1 MIQWAFKLTHGV
13 NEDAVIYKPSP
24 EQILQ
29 INETDI
35 VEIIV
40 DIGEEYFG
48 LGDPYILIGD
58 VPIQLELSYRGDG
71 YRQFN
76 SIQHKEFNKNQLFFN
91 YFGESEIY
99 LKFESEHKILDRV
112 HIDVKAR
119 KANSELAKSMLEYIS
134 DNENELVSLCFSKSF
149 IGGNFDNQSQENMH
163 KFSLLRKTVHYFYN
177 KLGVFYR
184 DYKHTLENSLQ
195 TSQQGQPTGPD
206 SIYWLLQNLDKIT
219 PSNAEEAKLKIH
231 NRTYTIS
238 EVPSERLIHNTDI
251 FENRVINSFLYS
263 ARIFLIDLRKK
274 YKSTSGLMTTEK
286 IQTDDSSEFVSFD
299 HILSSFKND
308 IINHHIEDI
317 NSLLLLVDKL
327 IYLNKSK
334 LRSKL
339 IPKLRPRITS
349 FVMKRPYYRHLFV
362 EINKWYNA
370 STPNLDKNN
379 ILLGLRNLS
388 SIYEISTLLML
399 SKSIPEM
406 FDVQLENKI
415 YRRYSED
422 LSFEGEERERPVDKI
437 NNYFGFGNDDVS
449 IELFLEPQ
457 IYSYKKGITQFN
469 DLINISNK
477 ETTSAYGRHY
487 YSPDYIIRI
496 NKVAWKDPLI
506 VILDAKYSS
515 RANVLKYSLK
525 ETSEKYLHNV
535 FQFKKGNIVGA
546 SPVKLMMILFA
557 HGKDLPTSFL
567 NEQHYVDG
575 ELPIYP
581 QAVGVKYIP
590 GISDTATRWLTACFD
605 AHHTEQARFIN

>member
-13 NEDAVIYKPSP
+13 NEDAVTYKPLP
-24 EQILQ
+24 DQILQ
-29 INETDI
+29 INETDLI
-35 VEIIV
+35 EIIV
-40 DIGEEYFG
+40 NIGEEYFEHG
-48 LGDPYILIGD
+48 EPFIVIGD
-58 VPIQLELSYRGDG
+58 VPIELEFSHRGDD
-71 YRQFN
+71 YKQFRT
-76 SIQHKEFNKNQLFFN
+76 IQHKEFNKNQLFFN

-99 LKFESEHKILDRV
+99 LKFKSEHEALNKIHV
-112 HIDVKAR
+112 DVKAR
-119 KANSELAKSMLEYIS
+119 KANSELARSMLEYIA

-149 IGGNFDNQSQENMH
+149 IGGNFDNQSKENMH
-163 KFSLLRKTVHYFYN
+163 KFSLLRETVYYFYN
-177 KLGVFYR
+177 KIGFFYR
-184 DYKHTLENSLQ
+184 DYKHSLENSLHI
-195 TSQQGQPTGPD
+195 SQQGQPTGPD
-206 SIYWLLQNLDKIT
+206 SVYWLLQNLDKIM
-219 PSNAEEAKLKIH
+219 PSNAEEAKLKIK

-238 EVPSERLIHNTDI
+238 EVPSERLTHNTDV

-274 YKSTSGLMTTEK
+274 YKSTSGLMATEK
-286 IQTDDSSEFVSFD
+286 IKTDDSSDFVSFD
-299 HILSSFKND
+299 HILSSFKNS

-317 NSLLLLVDKL
+317 NALLLLVDKL
-327 IYLNKSK
+327 IYLNKNN
-334 LRSKL
+334 LQSKL

-349 FVMKRPYYRHLFV
+349 FVMQRPHYRYLFI

-370 STPNLDKNN
+370 NTPNLDKNN
-379 ILLGLRNLS
+379 VLLGLRNLS

-399 SKSIPEM
+399 SKNIPEM
-406 FDVQLENKI
+406 FDVQLENKV
-415 YRRYSED
+415 YRQYSED

-437 NNYFGFGNDDVS
+437 NNYFEFDSDDASV
-449 IELFLEPQ
+449 ELFLEPQ

-477 ETTSAYGRHY
+477 ESTATYGRHY

-496 NKVAWKDPLI
+496 NRVAWKDPLI

-590 GISDTATRWLTACFD
+590 GVSDTATRWLTACVD
-605 AHHTEQARFIN
+605 AHNVEQAEFID